1 MKQKLLDGYSQMRE
15 DIATAKDKH
24 LRKLWIFIRDEM
36 DNLPKDRF
44 LDEVEYRILQ
54 SLEETYA
61 ITSAA
66 ARKLYGI
73 KSERLQDGEIEELT
87 YSKDGKTLRERLET
101 HYDNAE
107 NRSNSTEYFRNR
119 VVLIVDTE
127 TLTVSNTVIHGKLN
141 KEATYAEVI
150 GVGDCSE
157 AEAEEGDCEYWI
169 AKGKM
174 PIEELSEL
182 PPFHPDCECE
192 VIYYFE

>member
-73 KSERLQDGEIEELT
+73 KSERLQDGEIEELM

-127 TLTVSNTVIHGKLN
+127 TLTVSNAVN
-141 KEATYAEVI
+141 I
-150 GVGDCSE
+150 GTLFST
-157 AEAEEGDCEYWI
+157 AHLLI
-169 AKGKM
+169 AA
-174 PIEELSEL
+174 PS
-182 PPFHPDCECE
+182 
-192 VIYYFE
+192 VS

>member
-73 KSERLQDGEIEELT
+73 KSERLQDGEIEELM

-157 AEAEEGDCEYWI
+157 VEEGDCEYWI